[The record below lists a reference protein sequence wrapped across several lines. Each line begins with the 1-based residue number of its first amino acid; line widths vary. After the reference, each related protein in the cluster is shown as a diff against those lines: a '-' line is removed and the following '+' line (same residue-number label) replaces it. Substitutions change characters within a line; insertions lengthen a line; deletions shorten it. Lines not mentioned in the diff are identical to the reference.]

1 MNRLGK
7 QRRDGMVT
15 RLITPRMVSK
25 TITAVFGFTLLV
37 LAGPAVAGQTFKLD
51 IIEVTPRQF
60 NPSGNEQ
67 AQIQFRSE
75 RDGQATVRF
84 YDRRAYQ
91 VREFAVEHIAAN
103 ETVTVAWNGKDDQ
116 GQLVPNEAY
125 FFTIEA
131 TDIQGN
137 RVEYDPTTNLKP
149 RFAPMAVNYDSDQQR
164 LSFSVDQD
172 SVLDVRSGVSD
183 GGPLLAK
190 LVEWQPF
197 LRGDY
202 SIPWDGWD
210 KAHTVKAVSLPN
222 HQLYSQIQPLPANSI
237 LTVGHPDGQDDIYSL
252 MQPQNSLKRKSAT
265 DFADQRYSQA
275 DASPYKHLSPVFD
288 FDFNDVIATEN
299 DLPVLSGKG
308 SITLRLKESVKQ
320 RVTET
325 RYEILV
331 FVDYKF
337 VTEIEE
343 GRSPAKLNIDMANL
357 AAGEHTFTVNLVTLQ
372 GGLATLNKRFI
383 KKTD

>member
-1 MNRLGK
+1 METL
-7 QRRDGMVT
+7 
-15 RLITPRMVSK
+15 LIAPRMVTKSM
-25 TITAVFGFTLLV
+25 TAIFWFMLSM
-37 LAGPAVAGQTFKLD
+37 LAGPVVAGPAFKLD
-51 IIEVTPRQF
+51 VIEVAPRQF
-60 NPSGNEQ
+60 KPSGNEQ
-67 AQIQFRSE
+67 AQIKFRSE
-75 RDGQATVRF
+75 RDGQAIVRF

-91 VREFAVEHIAAN
+91 VREVAVEHIAAN

-116 GQLVPNEAY
+116 ARLVPNEAY

-137 RVEYDPTTNLKP
+137 RVEFDPTTTLKP
-149 RFAPMAVNYDSDQQR
+149 RFAPMVVNYDSDQQK
-164 LSFSVDQD
+164 LSFTVDQD

-190 LVEWQPF
+190 LVEWKPF
-197 LRGDY
+197 LQGAY
-202 SIPWDGWD
+202 SMPWDGWD
-210 KAHTVKAVSLPN
+210 KAHTVNAVSLPN

-237 LTVGHPDGQDDIYSL
+237 LTIGHPEGQDDIYSL
-252 MQPQNSLKRKSAT
+252 IYPQNSLKRKSAT

-288 FDFNDVIATEN
+288 FDFNDVIATER
-299 DLPVLSGKG
+299 DLPVLGGKG
-308 SITLRLKESVKQ
+308 SITLRLQESIKQ

-343 GRSPAKLNIDMANL
+343 GRSPAKLNIDMASL
-357 AAGEHTFTVNLVTLQ
+357 AGGEHIFTVNLVTLQ
-372 GGLATLNKRFI
+372 GGLATLSKRFI